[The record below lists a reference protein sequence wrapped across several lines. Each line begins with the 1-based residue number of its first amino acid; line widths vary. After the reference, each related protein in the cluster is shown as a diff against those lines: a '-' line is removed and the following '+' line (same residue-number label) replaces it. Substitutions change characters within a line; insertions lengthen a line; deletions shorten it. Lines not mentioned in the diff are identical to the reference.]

1 MKSSKAEQ
9 QPKRSICHLSLGSPR
24 FFNDKWKMT
33 DGKWKM
39 KTSLL
44 LIWLAVVSCL
54 GVNSLLAQKQATGK
68 DRFPGEHADEKLNP
82 QRPDK
87 QVSEITKSVAA
98 KLPHAGNG
106 QQKIALRNLIDQHLF
121 GAMKRDN
128 IPHAPMSNDY
138 EFCRRVYLDLT
149 GRIPTVEQLKAFVN
163 NPDPNKRDRLIDEL
177 IDSQAWVDH
186 WSYWYG
192 DLVRNCGN
200 RIGNPALKHFDAW
213 IRQSFKEDKPY
224 DRFVTEMLTA
234 SAPNTNWM
242 PDAAASGFL
251 TRWHITGLTM
261 YDDNYEDTADEI
273 IVNSARIFLGIN
285 YQCISCHGGKGFLE
299 KVSLD
304 LVSRKRSD
312 LWAMAAF
319 FGKTR
324 IRVVSYQDRYTVTED
339 GTGYDTKGWSQVR
352 LQREGGAIHP
362 TFMLTGEKADLSK
375 PLRPQFARMLTTH
388 PQFARA
394 TVNLIWKQFFGLGI
408 VDPVESFDL
417 ARQDPRAKLPAP
429 WTCQPTNT
437 ELLDALARDF
447 AANRYSLKHL
457 MRTIARASA
466 YQLSSRFDGAWKESY
481 TPYFA
486 RRYVKQLTA
495 EQIHDAITQATQVF
509 GDYKRKDYVYD
520 TAIAPARFW
529 TEAASPEDI
538 NNGEAKSLLRTFGQ
552 ANREQFDR
560 QPGGSILQAM
570 VLMNSPFVTKR
581 VMAANGSLVDQL
593 VKSAKTSAEI
603 VDEMYLATLSRYP
616 MPPEKQIAVEWL
628 AKDRKQG
635 AEDLHWSLLNKLDF
649 VFNY

>member
-1 MKSSKAEQ
+1 MNNRVA
-9 QPKRSICHLSLGSPR
+9 I
-24 FFNDKWKMT
+24 
-33 DGKWKM
+33 

-44 LIWLAVVSCL
+44 LIWLAVLISFAAD
-54 GVNSLLAQKQATGK
+54 AQKRTTGK
-68 DRFPGEHADEKLNP
+68 ERFPDEHTDGKLNP

-87 QVSEITKSVAA
+87 EISDITNSVAA
-98 KLPHAGNG
+98 KLPGTGDG
-106 QQKIALRNLIDQHLF
+106 QQKLALRNLIDQRLF
-121 GAMKRDN
+121 AAMNRDK
-128 IPHAPMSNDY
+128 IPHAPLSNDY

-149 GRIPTVEQLKAFVN
+149 GRIPTIEQLKTFVSSS
-163 NPDPNKRDRLIDEL
+163 DPNKRDRLIDEL
-177 IDSQAWVDH
+177 IESQAWVDN

-200 RIGNPALKHFDAW
+200 RIGNPTLKHFDAW
-213 IRQSFKEDKPY
+213 IRKSFKEDKPY

-251 TRWHITGLTM
+251 TRWHLTGLSM

-273 IVNSARIFLGIN
+273 VVNSARIFLGTN

-304 LVSRKRSD
+304 LVSKKRSD

-324 IRVVSYQDRYTVTED
+324 IRVVPYQDRYTVTED
-339 GTGYDTKGWSQVR
+339 GTGYDTKAWSQVR
-352 LQREGGAIHP
+352 LQREGKGEIQP
-362 TFMLTGEKADLSK
+362 TFILTGEKADMSK

-417 ARQDPRAKLPAP
+417 ARQDPQAKLPAP
-429 WTCQPTNT
+429 WTCQPTNND
-437 ELLDALARDF
+437 LLEALARDF
-447 AANRYSLKHL
+447 AANHFSLKHL
-457 MRTIARASA
+457 MRTITRSSA
-466 YQLSSRFDGAWKESY
+466 YQLSSRFDVEWKDSY

-486 RRYVKQLTA
+486 RHFVRQLTA

-520 TAIAPARFW
+520 TPVTAAHFW

-538 NNGEAKSLLRTFGQ
+538 NNGEAKALLRTFGQ

-560 QPGGSILQAM
+560 QAGGSILQAM
-570 VLMNSPFVTKR
+570 MLMNSPFVTKR
-581 VMAANGSLVDQL
+581 VAAANGSLVDRL
-593 VKSAKTSAEI
+593 VKSEKTNGEI

-616 MPPEKQIAVEWL
+616 LQKEKQIAIEWL
-628 AKDRKQG
+628 DRDRKQG
-635 AEDLHWSLLNKLDF
+635 AEDLDWSLLNKLDF

>member
-1 MKSSKAEQ
+1 MRRRAF
-9 QPKRSICHLSLGSPR
+9 I
-24 FFNDKWKMT
+24 
-33 DGKWKM
+33 
-39 KTSLL
+39 KTSLIAL
-44 LIWLAVVSCL
+44 WIAVAVWF
-54 GVNSLLAQKQATGK
+54 GADSLQAQKQTSGK
-68 DRFPGEHADEKLNP
+68 NKFPGEHADEKLNP

-87 QVSEITKSVAA
+87 QVSDLTSSVAA
-98 KLPHAGNG
+98 KLPHTGANG
-106 QQKIALRNLIDQHLF
+106 ENIAIRNLIDKQLF
-121 GAMKRDN
+121 GAMAKDR
-128 IPHAPMSNDY
+128 IPHAPLSNDY

-149 GRIPTVEQLKAFVN
+149 GRIPTPEQLKAFVASA
-163 NPDPNKRDRLIDEL
+163 DPNKRDKLIDEL
-177 IDSQAWVDH
+177 IESQAWVDH

-224 DRFVTEMLTA
+224 DRFVTEMLTV

-251 TRWHITGLTM
+251 TRWHITGVTM

-273 IVNSARIFLGIN
+273 IVNSGRIFLGVN

-304 LVSRKRSD
+304 LVSKKRRD

-324 IRVVSYQDRYTVTED
+324 IRVVTYQDRYTVTED

-352 LQREGGAIHP
+352 LQRDGGEIHP
-362 TFMLTGEKADLSK
+362 TFMLTGEKAELGK

-408 VDPVESFDL
+408 VDPVDSFDL
-417 ARQDPRAKLPAP
+417 ARQDPRATLPAP

-437 ELLDALARDF
+437 ELLDGLARDF
-447 AANRYSLKHL
+447 AAHRFSLKHL
-457 MRTIARASA
+457 MRTIARSSA
-466 YQLSSRFDGAWKESY
+466 YQLSSRFDGEWKESY

-486 RRYVKQLTA
+486 RHFVRQLTA
-495 EQIHDAITQATQVF
+495 EQIHDAISQATEVF
-509 GDYKRKDYVYD
+509 GNYKRKDYVYD
-520 TAIAPARFW
+520 TPIAPARFW

-538 NNGEAKSLLRTFGQ
+538 NNGEAKGFLRTFGQ

-560 QPGGSILQAM
+560 QSVGSILQAM
-570 VLMNSPFVTKR
+570 TLMNSPFVTRR
-581 VMAANGSLVDQL
+581 VTAANGSLVDQL
-593 VKSAKTSAEI
+593 VKSARTSAEI
-603 VDEMYLATLSRYP
+603 VDGLYLATLSRYP
-616 MPPEKQIAVEWL
+616 LPAEKQLGVSWIEQ
-628 AKDRKQG
+628 DRRQG